1 MSAPVMLVWTL
12 NDWPKAQYLAHALTI
27 PPQAWSVPSL
37 FVAVGGPEISA
48 FEAAERPDLGELG
61 RGLNALAKLAAA
73 AAHRDPWVKTN
84 LGEGIL
90 AGAFHP
96 VLDMPGLVEMCERDG
111 YRVVHIDEAM
121 AARGEGEL
129 PDDGLHDA
137 YAPLRLQWLQEGLGD
152 EAILAK
158 TLALP
163 VWGERHHGAAFFLL
177 SRPEDWVLVARMAQ
191 TGGHTAAVAALTE
204 LVIGLAHP
212 VLLKR
217 LRAVAAEVPEA
228 FDADQLARVE
238 RRIPVRR

>member
-1 MSAPVMLVWTL
+1 MTAPAMLVWTL
-12 NDWPKAQYLAHALTI
+12 NDWPKAQYLAQALAI

-37 FVAVGGPEISA
+37 FVSVGGPEINA

-73 AAHRDPWVKTN
+73 AAHRDPWVKEH

-96 VLDMPGLVEMCERDG
+96 VLEMSALVEMCERDG
-111 YRVVHIDEAM
+111 YRVVHIEEAM
-121 AARGEGEL
+121 AGREGAL

-137 YAPLRLQWLQEGLGD
+137 FAPLRMQWMTEGLDD
-152 EAILAK
+152 EAILAR

-163 VWGERHHGAAFFLL
+163 VWEERHHGAAFFLL
-177 SRPEDWVLVARMAQ
+177 SRPDDWSLMARLAKAE
-191 TGGHTAAVAALTE
+191 GHTAALAALAE

-212 VLLKR
+212 VLLKCF
-217 LRAVAAEVPEA
+217 RAAAVEVEGA

-238 RRIPVRR
+238 RLIPVRR